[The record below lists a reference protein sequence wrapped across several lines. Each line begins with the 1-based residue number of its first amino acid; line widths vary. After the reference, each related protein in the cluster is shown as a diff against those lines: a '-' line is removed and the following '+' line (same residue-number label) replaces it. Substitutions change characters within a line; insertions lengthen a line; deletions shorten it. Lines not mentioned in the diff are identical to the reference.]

1 MTKTNVEL
9 NDGRARGF
17 TLIELL
23 VVIAIIAILAAILL
37 PVLAQAHRKA
47 LRTVDINNMKQMA
60 EGSFMYASDFNDWY
74 PVCTLGAGNNSPTK
88 VNYLLGI
95 HYTRY
100 FAAQPEYSTSTTL
113 GNNEVI
119 PAKYEPYDQNAGL
132 LYAGGFVANVETFWC
147 PLLMDP
153 TLEISYYQTNGG
165 VRSDNKASVRIP
177 YMYNPRLASAG
188 LPGEGA
194 QNLQRKYQKTS
205 DVRHLDVFILDYID
219 AGTATGPD
227 AVSGKGVA
235 FNEQDWAQWPSSGI
249 EVTFTD
255 GSVRYC
261 NLNIATG
268 IPAYPTW
275 ISLVEHYL
283 DGGEDTASYQ
293 GYDQLFTV
301 CQTQ

>member
-1 MTKTNVEL
+1 MTRTNIEIHP
-9 NDGRARGF
+9 GRARGF

-60 EGSFMYASDFNDWY
+60 EGSFMYAGDFNDWY
-74 PVCTLGAGNNSPTK
+74 PICTLGAGNNSPTK
-88 VNYLLGI
+88 VNYLQGI

-100 FAAQPEYSTSTTL
+100 FAAQPEYPTSPTL
-113 GNNEVI
+113 GNYQII
-119 PAKYEPYDQNAGL
+119 PPKYTPYDQNTGL
-132 LYAGGFVANVETFWC
+132 LFAGGFVQNVTTFWC
-147 PLLMDP
+147 PLLLDP
-153 TLEISYYQTNGG
+153 NLQITYYQTNGG
-165 VRSDNKASVRIP
+165 VRSDGVASVRIP
-177 YMYNPRLASAG
+177 YMYNPRLKSSG
-188 LPGEGA
+188 LPGEGP
-194 QNLQRKYQKTS
+194 QNLQRKYQRTS
-205 DVRHLDVFILDYID
+205 DVHQMDVFILDYVD

-227 AVSGKGVA
+227 AVSGKGVG
-235 FNEQDWAQWPSSGI
+235 FTEQDWAQWPSPGI

-255 GSVRYC
+255 GSVKYC
-261 NLNIATG
+261 NLNITTG

-275 ISLVEHYL
+275 MSLVEHYL
-283 DGGEDTASYQ
+283 DGGEDVASYQ